1 MLIYTQI
8 LPYVLRQR
16 KQHKDLKH
24 KELEAMWKASS
35 VRSEILESMTPAER
49 KRRRYD

>member
-1 MLIYTQI
+1 MLIKAPQAA
-8 LPYVLRQR
+8 QR
-16 KQHKDLKH
+16 PEAQGA
-24 KELEAMWKASS
+24 EAMWKAGS